1 MAELFVIAKPHA
13 ICVLVRDIVLAKFGT
28 QLASFIRL
36 AQMALRDE
44 CRAAIQFLC
53 SDASCYMS
61 GQNVVMDGGHSAW

>member
-28 QLASFIRL
+28 QLASFIRF